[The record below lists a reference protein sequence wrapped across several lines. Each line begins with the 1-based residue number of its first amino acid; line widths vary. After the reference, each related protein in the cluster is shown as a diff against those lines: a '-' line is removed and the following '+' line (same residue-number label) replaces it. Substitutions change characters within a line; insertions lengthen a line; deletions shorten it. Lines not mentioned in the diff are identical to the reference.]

1 MNKDKKILPATISF
15 GKDNLELLE
24 NWKKACLNKY
34 GSGGIT
40 KRIQELIQKDL
51 KTLEELN

>member
-1 MNKDKKILPATISF
+1 MDKSKKTLPATISF
-15 GKDNLELLE
+15 GTDNLELLE

-40 KRIQELIQKDL
+40 KRIQEIVQKDL
-51 KTLEELN
+51 KALEAVV

>member
-1 MNKDKKILPATISF
+1 MDKQKKAFPATISF
-15 GKDNLELLE
+15 GKDNLDLLE

-40 KRIQELIQKDL
+40 RRIQELVLKDL
-51 KTLEELN
+51 KALEAV